1 MSSFSK
7 METFVYKHL
16 VVPLQGKHTFD
27 FVGDIYIKGNKV
39 LDFGSG
45 IGTNSKLFNHEDY
58 IGVDVDHSRVE
69 ESRRTFPEYE
79 FKEIPYI
86 SSDDDHLPFP
96 DHSFDFIF
104 VSLCLHHVD
113 SNNCKVLFKEFRR
126 LLKRDGVIIGIEPV
140 VTKNIFSNI
149 FMNLI
154 DGGDYIL
161 RKGNYKEMY
170 ASESFHVDS
179 VNIVTAFG
187 YHLWQYKAKTLDSD
201 SSHPFS
207 SKITDYRR
215 FIKPFNQAILYGK
228 WVMVFYLGYILSH
241 SIWLKFNI

>member
-1 MSSFSK
+1 MSAFRK

-45 IGTNSKLFNHEDY
+45 IGTNSKLFDHEDY
-58 IGVDVDHSRVE
+58 IGVDVDHSRVK

-104 VSLCLHHVD
+104 ISLCLHHVD

-170 ASESFHVDS
+170 ASESFEVDS
-179 VNIVTAFG
+179 VNIVTAF
-187 YHLWQYKAKTLDSD
+187 
-201 SSHPFS
+201 
-207 SKITDYRR
+207 
-215 FIKPFNQAILYGK
+215 
-228 WVMVFYLGYILSH
+228 
-241 SIWLKFNI
+241 